1 MYHLC
6 AYCCVGHSD
15 RSPAKQTVNRT
26 VYQVTTV
33 GPGSTG
39 RCFKPD
45 ISESQPAAL
54 RTQKLGLPP
63 VLIINL
69 SFSRIS
75 REVKFLGSRR
85 LKFSPHFG
93 TFQPLFPRIFFSA
106 IYSFALLPT
115 HTAWYGSSPRLGP
128 PGASGCKI
136 PIFQVH

>member
-33 GPGSTG
+33 GPRSIG

-45 ISESQPAAL
+45 ILESQPATL

-63 VLIINL
+63 VPIINL

-75 REVKFLGSRR
+75 REMKFLGSRR

-93 TFQPLFPRIFFSA
+93 TFQPLFPRIFFFCHILFFSSSES
-106 IYSFALLPT
+106 YSLVLFLTETLTPLCF
-115 HTAWYGSSPRLGP
+115 RL
-128 PGASGCKI
+128 
-136 PIFQVH
+136 